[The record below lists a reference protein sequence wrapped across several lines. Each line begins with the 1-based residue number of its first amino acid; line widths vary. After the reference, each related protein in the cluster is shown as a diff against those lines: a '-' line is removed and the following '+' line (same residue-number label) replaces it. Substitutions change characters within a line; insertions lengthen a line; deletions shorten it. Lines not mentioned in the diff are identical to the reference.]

1 MEFSL
6 LVMEFDPRILV
17 IAIIAFLL
25 AYWLL
30 LPRDRSKPKASSPD
44 SSRENSSAN
53 DEDKSER
60 TSTAADSLTKEKI
73 EVKKESVKMNE
84 LRRPKLDF
92 EGATIELN
100 KAQNE
105 VRSLK
110 KRLVSKDNEIALL
123 SKEHEDALKKLKN
136 EMKTVSASGKN
147 TAEVS
152 TDEQAIKVE
161 SFSGHKL
168 VHLDLKGA
176 PPKMTYLLK
185 SMKLFKDLGAT
196 GMLVEY
202 EDTYPYTGEL
212 EVLQAENA
220 YSEVE
225 ITKFLSRAKAL
236 DLIVVPLVQTFGH
249 LEFVLKH
256 KRFAHIRETKE
267 MTNAL
272 CPLHKDSVQLIKKLI
287 TDILRLH
294 PDCKWIHLGG
304 DEVWN
309 LKSCAKCKANK
320 MSTADLYLHH
330 MKPLVKYVKEETNGE
345 VKSIIWD
352 DMMREWTVKYLK
364 SIAVSVQPM
373 VWAYVPDLE
382 NYHKIPDDMF
392 QRYSET
398 FGEIW
403 VASSFKGADRTTT
416 NVVPIKDRVANH
428 VAWLRIMAKFP
439 ESLKVAGI
447 ALTGWSRFDHYGAL
461 CELLPAGI
469 PSLALCLGVLYE
481 GQLNE
486 RIKRNV
492 SARLGLDEPFQVD
505 VSLYNIKRYIPE
517 NFTFPGHEV
526 HKLVCDVEKSLS
538 WYNWAKIRSNGWD
551 RPYQFDNYHLSFYHL
566 NNTLKGAEICMNSLR
581 DLLPDAK
588 KILSDYFDEGTV
600 KEWTADKIEAGIQDA
615 KSLKSK
621 TQEHLKSGK
630 FH

>member
-1 MEFSL
+1 MASKK
-6 LVMEFDPRILV
+6 FDPRILV
-17 IAIIAFLL
+17 IAIIAVTL

-30 LPRDRSKPKASSPD
+30 LPRDRSKPKASLPD
-44 SSRENSSAN
+44 SSRENSFAN
-53 DEDKSER
+53 DDDKGDR
-60 TSTAADSLTKEKI
+60 TFTATDALTKDKT
-73 EVKKESVKMNE
+73 EVKKEPVKITE
-84 LRRPKLDF
+84 LRRAKLDF

-105 VRSLK
+105 IQSLK

-123 SKEHEDALKKLKN
+123 SKKHEDALKELKYK
-136 EMKTVSASGKN
+136 MKTASGKK

-152 TDEQAIKVE
+152 TNEQAVKFK
-161 SFSGHKL
+161 SFSGHRL

-196 GMLVEY
+196 GLLVEY

-225 ITKFLSRAKAL
+225 ITKFVSQAKAL

-256 KRFAHIRETKE
+256 KQFAHIRETKE

-272 CPLHKDSVQLIKKLI
+272 CPLHKDSVPLVKKLI

-320 MSTADLYLHH
+320 MSAADLYLHH
-330 MKPLVKYVKEETNGE
+330 MKPLLKYVKEETNGE
-345 VKSIIWD
+345 VKPIIWD
-352 DMMREWTVKYLK
+352 DMMREWSVKDLK

-373 VWAYVPDLE
+373 VWAYASDLE
-382 NYHKIPDDMF
+382 NYPKISDDMF
-392 QRYSET
+392 QRYSEA

-416 NVVPIKDRVANH
+416 NVVPIKNRVANH
-428 VAWLRIMAKFP
+428 VSWLRIISKFP

-469 PSLALCLGVLYE
+469 PSLALCLGVLHE
-481 GQLNE
+481 GQLND
-486 RIKRNV
+486 RIKRDV
-492 SARLGLDEPFQVD
+492 SARLGLSKPFQTD
-505 VSLYNIKRYIPE
+505 VSLYNIIRYIPE

-526 HKLVCDVEKSLS
+526 HKLVCDVEKSLA
-538 WYNWAKIRSNGWD
+538 WYNWANIRSTGWD
-551 RPYQFDNYHLSFYHL
+551 RHYQFNFYHLSFYHL
-566 NNTLKGAEICMNSLR
+566 NATLEGAQICMNSLK
-581 DLLPDAK
+581 DLLPKAK

-600 KEWTADKIEAGIQDA
+600 KEWTADKIEAGIRDA
-615 KSLKSK
+615 KSLKIK
-621 TQEHLKSGK
+621 TQKHLKSGK